1 MISQIL
7 KSLLFIFSLSTVI
20 VSQDFFAL
28 KNGDEH
34 KSWHLIQDY
43 YWDIYVGG
51 YFNTDTSFDD
61 IEITDTMF
69 SNSSTYFHLWDN
81 FYKFDDQQNKL
92 LIYLDNF
99 DKLAVDFNKLEGGD
113 TLFYSGTGRY
123 YYYKGISP
131 IEIGNYQGLKYWIE
145 FYQITHDSVWY
156 YPEIIKHW
164 KVQLLD
170 GIGQY
175 EDFYLSTYW
184 DPDRHYGYIDHR
196 FTYYVKNEIGTF
208 ILIDSPQILSAEL
221 ISDNQAQITWSDL
234 EYENGYI
241 VESRTNSH
249 SDFST
254 IANLERDDTNF
265 VAMEL
270 TENQLYIFRVRSLV
284 DTLISVPNDSVIV
297 STVKAPEN
305 LRADTSQIGKIRLT
319 WNYYSTFENDFVV
332 ERRYRIGMDDWTEYE
347 VLDTISGGDKY
358 IGAVDIEEYF
368 IDSLVSFSQYFKYR
382 VKAQS
387 DSSFS
392 NYSNEILVTP
402 NFPPPNPPYNVSILF
417 NDFEAIQLSWS
428 DSNFIQ
434 TSVRIERRKEGQIYN
449 VITPSY
455 YTSSIFIDEN
465 IEQLTLYNYR
475 LRTEFG
481 NKYSEYVY
489 ISIESLEFLPIIDP
503 SNFDLKLTTAVTVQ
517 LTWRDN
523 SNNEQKFI
531 INRGTNPSSTH
542 VIAELERNMTFFEDL
557 YPVLIGNDPETYYS
571 LVAIN
576 PHSSSNIIGDY
587 LIPTVLNEAEQP
599 KLIFQL
605 SQNYPN
611 PLNPTTVIN
620 FEIPENGPVSLII
633 FDILG
638 RKVETLVNEEK
649 PAGRYE
655 IKFDGTGL
663 ASGVYFYQLK
673 SGNFVST
680 KKLILLK

>member
-1 MISQIL
+1 M
-7 KSLLFIFSLSTVI
+7 
-20 VSQDFFAL
+20 SQDFFAL
-28 KNGDEH
+28 QNGDEH
-34 KSWHLIQDY
+34 KSWHMNKNY
-43 YWDIYVGG
+43 YWDISGGG
-51 YFNTDTSFDD
+51 YLNADTSFDY
-61 IEITDTMF
+61 IEITDTIF
-69 SNSSTYFHLWDN
+69 SNNSAYFLLWDK
-81 FYKFDDQQNKL
+81 FYKFDAQQNKL
-92 LIYLDNF
+92 LIYLDSS

-131 IEIGNYQGLKYWIE
+131 IKIGNYQGLKYWID
-145 FYQITHDSVWY
+145 FYQFTYDSIWIF
-156 YPEIIKHW
+156 PEITKHW
-164 KVQLLD
+164 TVQLLD

-175 EDFYLSTYW
+175 EDSFLYTSWT
-184 DPDRHYGYIDHR
+184 PDQQYGSIHNR
-196 FTYYVKNEIGTF
+196 LTYYVRNENGTF
-208 ILIDSPQILSAEL
+208 ILFDSPQILNAEL
-221 ISDNQAQITWSDL
+221 ISDDEAAITWRDM
-234 EYENGYI
+234 EYETGYL
-241 VESRTNSH
+241 VESRTNSQ

-254 IANLERDDTNF
+254 IAILESDDTNF
-265 VAMEL
+265 VAMGL
-270 TENQLYIFRVRSLV
+270 SENQLYIFRVRSLV
-284 DTLISVPNDSVIV
+284 DTLISVPNDSVII

-305 LRADTSQIGKIRLT
+305 LRADTSQVGKIRLT
-319 WNYYSTFENDFVV
+319 WYYHSTFENDFVV
-332 ERRYRIGMDDWTEYE
+332 ERRYRISTDEWTDYE
-347 VLDTISGGDKY
+347 IIDTIPGGDKS
-358 IGAVDIEEYF
+358 IGALDIEKYF

-392 NYSNEILVTP
+392 NYSNEIFVTP
-402 NFPPPNPPYNVSILF
+402 NFPPPSAPYNVSILF

-434 TSVRIERRKEGQIYN
+434 TSIRIERKKAGQ
-449 VITPSY
+449 VFTTITPSY
-455 YTSSIFIDEN
+455 FIDSVFIDEN
-465 IEQLTLYNYR
+465 IEQLTFYQYR

-481 NKYSEYVY
+481 AKYSEYVDVT
-489 ISIESLEFLPIIDP
+489 IESSEFLPIIDP
-503 SNFDLKLTTAVTVQ
+503 SNFDLKLTTNKTVQ

-531 INRGTNPSSTH
+531 VERGTNPSSTH
-542 VIAELERNMTFFEDL
+542 VISELDRNMTFFEDL
-557 YPVLIGNDPETYYS
+557 YPDLNDNDPETYYS

-576 PHSSSNIIGDY
+576 PHSSSNVIGDY
-587 LIPTVLNEAEQP
+587 LVPTVLNEIDGP

-620 FEIPENGPVSLII
+620 YEIPETGHVSLMI

-638 RKVETLVNEEK
+638 REVETLINEEK
-649 PAGRYE
+649 PAGKYE
-655 IKFDGTGL
+655 IKFDGTRF